1 MLRSL
6 ADILTAGNALRLK
19 RVNGGL
25 STVSLYAWQAN
36 MSNFNFRFP
45 FLPKSLCAAEP
56 KVSQRADSA

>member
-6 ADILTAGNALRLK
+6 ADILTAGNALK
-19 RVNGGL
+19 WVNAGL

-56 KVSQRADSA
+56 KVPQRADSA